1 MKTVKLGTQMVEFP
15 SPELLPL
22 EDSNH
27 LLGNR
32 EALLKELNEKGYV
45 FVSLE

>member
-1 MKTVKLGTQMVEFP
+1 MTETGEKTVKLGTQMVKFP
-15 SPELLPL
+15 SPELQPL

-32 EALLKELNEKGYV
+32 EALLKELDEKG
-45 FVSLE
+45 